1 MPVWIPFADQS
12 TAGTQRIMTKRIV
25 VHCELGVV
33 QGDVKKLT
41 DDVAALKPT
50 LFVAVPRVLERIQQ
64 GIQGRLRSQNPVV
77 QFAFQAAYSWKRFW
91 MKWGWSASDVSP
103 SWLHDVISRP
113 G

>member
-1 MPVWIPFADQS
+1 MPCARASCSNGFS
-12 TAGTQRIMTKRIV
+12 RGIMV
-25 VHCELGVV
+25 VRGV

-64 GIQGRLRSQNPVV
+64 GIQGRLRSQSPVV

-91 MKWGWSASDVSP
+91 MSWGWSASDVSP
-103 SWLHDVISRP
+103 QLLNWNLMVHHDVAP
-113 G
+113 